1 MFKFKSSLIIL
12 TGLAFTATVFA
23 KPEIK
28 LDNHKPCNLFAVDEA
43 VVLNANFAG
52 FPAGD
57 YEAVANVANYFGE
70 KKEFKFPVKV
80 EEGKPAAIPLDMG
93 KMVPSYYE
101 LKVSAQIKGADGKT
115 SDVTSEM
122 MSVGVVHF
130 MNRTSE
136 QAMKEGSRFGIKLF
150 QIGKPG
156 VWWRKGSIYDV
167 AEFLDAQCKLGLQW
181 NRHVFNQ
188 EPSEEPGKMGTV
200 EMINK
205 FPMNVV
211 LKVEGFPESCFDAQ
225 KYGPLEDWVKA
236 KKDWRRNTVPLKEA
250 YIKWLKE
257 EIAKIPESQNVF
269 EIWNEP
275 WDKMK
280 PEDFAEICKMV
291 VQALKESRPNA
302 IVGPNSAM
310 GPFEW
315 ELKVIKAGGY
325 EGMTMMA
332 SHPYSFTPLPEHRV
346 RGWLRNY
353 HDFIKER
360 LGKDLPIYVTEYG
373 WSTAPQNEKY
383 GKTERQQAQLTVR
396 ESLMLYAEDCKAL
409 IPHWLADREQDPKE
423 REHWFG
429 IFRLNRQPKPVL
441 VAHAVSARMIDSS
454 KFIGDLWLGLG
465 VGAMLFEKG
474 GKYTLAVW
482 TLDEALGTGK
492 NIQIDV
498 GADEV
503 TLVDLMGAEK
513 KVKPA
518 AGKITVKANGD
529 MTYIV
534 GVSPALAKLAVGPE
548 KELINPWNERS
559 GSFPLHQV
567 KAVPQVDGKLDD
579 WADLKVTELRSDKI
593 SAEDASAEI
602 FMGWDDKNIYLAVK
616 VKDDTVANG
625 FDPAVKGKNITDGDS
640 LSLKLGSRPL
650 RQPSIGDYGTLYDYE
665 ISIAPVSGS
674 LKPTFRM
681 KNINWDDPIVDPTE
695 GDKSGIRWTAVPI
708 DGGWFAEAAIP
719 VGLFKGLKAATGS
732 DMSFYARIY
741 DNDGTGSKTEYVAM
755 KSPEKP
761 MEWPLLKFEK

>member
-1 MFKFKSSLIIL
+1 MLKFYMVIMFGLLLASSS
-12 TGLAFTATVFA
+12 FA
-23 KPEIK
+23 KPEIT
-28 LDNHKPCNLFAVDEA
+28 LEGHKPCNLFSVDEA
-43 VVLNANFAG
+43 VVLNAKFSG

-57 YEAVANVANYFGE
+57 YEAVANVASYFGE

-80 EEGKPAAIPLDMG
+80 EEGKPSALPLDMG
-93 KMVPSYYE
+93 KMSPGYYE
-101 LKVSAQIKGADGKT
+101 LKVSVQFKDANGKS
-115 SDVTSEM
+115 SDVNTEM
-122 MSVGVVHF
+122 MSFGTVHF
-130 MNRTSE
+130 INRTAE

-156 VWWRKGSIYDV
+156 VWWRKGLVYDV
-167 AEFLDAQCKLGLQW
+167 AEFVDAQCKLGLQW
-181 NRHVFNQ
+181 NRHIFNQ

-205 FPMNVV
+205 YPMNVV
-211 LKVEGFPESCFDAQ
+211 LKVEGFPESCFDTQ

-236 KKDWRRNTVPLKEA
+236 KKPWSRNTVPLKEP

-269 EIWNEP
+269 EICNEP

-280 PEDFAEICKMV
+280 SEDFAEICKMV
-291 VQALKESRPNA
+291 VQALKEVRPNA

-325 EGMTMMA
+325 EGMTMLA
-332 SHPYSFTPLPEHRV
+332 SHPYSFTPMPEHRV
-346 RGWLRNY
+346 RGWIRNY

-409 IPHWLADREQDPKE
+409 IPHWIADREQDPKE

-429 IFRLNRQPKPVL
+429 LFRLNRQPKPVL

-454 KFIGDLWLGLG
+454 KFIGDIWMGQG
-465 VGAMLFEKG
+465 VGVMLFEKG

-482 TLDEALGTGK
+482 TLDEALGSGK
-492 NIQIDV
+492 DLQIDV

-503 TLVDLMGAEK
+503 TVVDLMGAEK
-513 KVKPA
+513 IVKSNG
-518 AGKITVKANGD
+518 GKITVKANGD

-534 GVSPALAKLAVGPE
+534 GVSPSLAKKANGPD
-548 KELINPWNERS
+548 KELLDPWNTRTAS
-559 GSFPLHQV
+559 LSMHKV
-567 KAVPQVDGKLDD
+567 KGIPQFAGRLDPWSELKIVDIS
-579 WADLKVTELRSDKI
+579 SDKI
-593 SAEDASAEI
+593 PANDASGEL
-602 FMGWDDKNIYLAVK
+602 FMGWDEKNIYVAAK
-616 VKDDTVANG
+616 VKDDKIVNS

-640 LSLKLGSRPL
+640 FLLKIGSRPA
-650 RQPSIGDYGTLYDYE
+650 RQPSIGDYGHLYDYE
-665 ISIAPVSGS
+665 IMIAPVSAS
-674 LKPTFRM
+674 SKPAFRM
-681 KNINWDDPIVDPTE
+681 SNINWDEPIVNPVE
-695 GDKSGIRWTAVPI
+695 GDKSGIRWSAVPVE
-708 DGGWFAEAAIP
+708 GGWMAEAAIP
-719 VGLFKGLKAATGS
+719 VGLFKGLNPAVGS
-732 DMSFYARIY
+732 EISFYARIY
-741 DNDGTGSKTEYVAM
+741 DSDGAGGKTDFVAVKGSD
-755 KSPEKP
+755 KP
-761 MEWPLLKFEK
+761 MEWNLLKLEK